1 MRHPARLTLLSQ
13 CILLSLTAISGS
25 AFAKATDSG
34 VNTLTSESG
43 FQTTTSDGANGAEVL
58 YVNNNGAA
66 MLSDG
71 GTDHKDIYMWDHNT
85 EDTQSLT
92 VNSTDMSGAFIQ
104 AGYGGTKNITMNDAT
119 TDMIEGGGI
128 DATNINITLDN
139 STLNGEGNNA
149 NENTNDYGTE
159 SGNSNSTD
167 KTYMRGAAIFI
178 DSSTSAGTNNIAIEN
193 NSQINGAIYA
203 VTAEGDNNI
212 NATSGSNIAGTIYA
226 MSASGNNNI
235 SLNDTTVSGEDNT
248 TLLGYFE
255 SSFASSNNSDALQ
268 DDLDGS
274 TLAIGTYGTQ
284 SSAIALNNTTVTGDI
299 AMVGDSTATDVG
311 TSTASLSLNGST
323 TVTGDVILADHS
335 TAVVSMNDSTISGN
349 IDATDE
355 GDTTITLNNS
365 TVDGNITTGDGDDV
379 VTLANDSHVNGDV
392 NGNGGSNTLSLDEGS
407 SITGSIAN
415 FDTVDTAGNNDI
427 ETDTIADNST
437 WNVNGGSSLTV
448 DNSTGNDV
456 QVNMSSD
463 SQVNLG
469 TIADDANDDL
479 VVTSTALNTANQ
491 QNVEIASF
499 DTTSDNPSDAVSATF
514 SNGAQQVESRSGA
527 YNYEDTLSEQQVTTT
542 ADGLTDS
549 SPTSNTYNLYF
560 SSSRRE
566 LASDVQGVIAGL
578 DAAKQ
583 AGRMITD
590 DLANRLNQVH
600 LQNLYGHGVDGA
612 QVWGDFLYQ
621 NGDYSDDVDYKDITQ
636 GVQGGVD
643 WTSHLT
649 NGDSLTGGIALGW
662 TRSRDRNNTGGS
674 NNFNDSVYGNYYS
687 LYGGWQQ
694 SLHNNL
700 WGMFVDG
707 SFSYGDMRYSTS
719 ANNVSN
725 ATTGMTQA
733 LNGSSD
739 GSLYTTQARTGVNVL
754 LPGDT
759 VLQPYATVGWDKAQE
774 NGFSDQD
781 ITFGDSQVSEWN
793 TGFGMRITTKLAD
806 LNKNVALYPWLD
818 ARYQTEFSDNTNIK
832 AADYHNTDGHNAK
845 MGIFGAGINTTI
857 GNDFSLNTGVYF
869 GTGDVDNDA
878 SVQAGMSYHF

>member
-1 MRHPARLTLLSQ
+1 M
-13 CILLSLTAISGS
+13 
-25 AFAKATDSG
+25 
-34 VNTLTSESG
+34 
-43 FQTTTSDGANGAEVL
+43 
-58 YVNNNGAA
+58 
-66 MLSDG
+66 
-71 GTDHKDIYMWDHNT
+71 
-85 EDTQSLT
+85 
-92 VNSTDMSGAFIQ
+92 
-104 AGYGGTKNITMNDAT
+104 
-119 TDMIEGGGI
+119 
-128 DATNINITLDN
+128 
-139 STLNGEGNNA
+139 
-149 NENTNDYGTE
+149 
-159 SGNSNSTD
+159 
-167 KTYMRGAAIFI
+167 
-178 DSSTSAGTNNIAIEN
+178 
-193 NSQINGAIYA
+193 
-203 VTAEGDNNI
+203 
-212 NATSGSNIAGTIYA
+212 
-226 MSASGNNNI
+226 
-235 SLNDTTVSGEDNT
+235 
-248 TLLGYFE
+248 
-255 SSFASSNNSDALQ
+255 
-268 DDLDGS
+268 
-274 TLAIGTYGTQ
+274 
-284 SSAIALNNTTVTGDI
+284 
-299 AMVGDSTATDVG
+299 
-311 TSTASLSLNGST
+311 
-323 TVTGDVILADHS
+323 
-335 TAVVSMNDSTISGN
+335 
-349 IDATDE
+349 
-355 GDTTITLNNS
+355 
-365 TVDGNITTGDGDDV
+365 
-379 VTLANDSHVNGDV
+379 
-392 NGNGGSNTLSLDEGS
+392 
-407 SITGSIAN
+407 
-415 FDTVDTAGNNDI
+415 
-427 ETDTIADNST
+427 
-437 WNVNGGSSLTV
+437 
-448 DNSTGNDV
+448 
-456 QVNMSSD
+456 
-463 SQVNLG
+463 
-469 TIADDANDDL
+469 
-479 VVTSTALNTANQ
+479 VVTSAPVDASNQ

-600 LQNLYGHGVDGA
+600 LQNLYGHCVDGA

-832 AADYHNTDGHNAK
+832 AADYHNTDGHNAT

>member
-1 MRHPARLTLLSQ
+1 MGHKTKLTLLSQ
-13 CILLSLTAISGS
+13 CVFISLTSFSGS
-25 AFAKATDSG
+25 ALADNCAGNDISQTCG
-34 VNTLTSESG
+34 LT
-43 FQTTTSDGANGAEVL
+43 T
-58 YVNNNGAA
+58 Y
-66 MLSDG
+66 
-71 GTDHKDIYMWDHNT
+71 IDHNYYQDAGVT
-85 EDTQSLT
+85 NAVIANESEPHADVFMDGQRGDNDTQSLV
-92 VNSTDMSGAFIQ
+92 VNNSDMSGYYIE
-104 AGYGGTKNITMNDAT
+104 GSNGGIANITLENNSTVDMVEVGAKGAT
-119 TDMIEGGGI
+119 TD
-128 DATNINITLDN
+128 TTITVDN
-139 STLNGEGNNA
+139 STLNGENSSVAYDNGQNGTPA
-149 NENTNDYGTE
+149 AGDKDY
-159 SGNSNSTD
+159 
-167 KTYMRGAAIFI
+167 MHGAAIYVDPQDAGSHNI
-178 DSSTSAGTNNIAIEN
+178 NVMNGSTLNGSIISAGKGEQNIAV
-193 NSQINGAIYA
+193 SGSDINHAGIYA
-203 VTAEGDNNI
+203 
-212 NATSGSNIAGTIYA
+212 GSAKSETT
-226 MSASGNNNI
+226 I
-235 SLNDTTVSGEDNT
+235 SLNNSTLDAQGSEVAEMLPLYNNKAETGDDRGFDDVGIAAYSTNT
-248 TLLGYFE
+248 LNLNI
-255 SSFASSNNSDALQ
+255 SNSD
-268 DDLDGS
+268 
-274 TLAIGTYGTQ
+274 
-284 SSAIALNNTTVTGDI
+284 VTGDI
-299 AMVGDSTATDVG
+299 ALLNENTQTAGTTNINITD
-311 TSTASLSLNGST
+311 GST
-323 TVTGDVILADHS
+323 INGD
-335 TAVVSMNDSTISGN
+335 
-349 IDATDE
+349 
-355 GDTTITLNNS
+355 ITLKGNANSEIVLDNS
-365 TVDGNITTGDGDDV
+365 TVNGSISTGAGDDSVTLVNDAKVTGSVDGGDG
-379 VTLANDSHVNGDV
+379 A
-392 NGNGGSNTLSLDEGS
+392 NTLSLDNSS
-407 SITGSIAN
+407 SINGDITN
-415 FDTVDTAGNNDI
+415 FSTINTAGNNDI
-427 ETDTIADNST
+427 NTDAIEGGST
-437 WNVNGGSSLTV
+437 WNI
-448 DNSTGNDV
+448 DDDSTLVATTTGDGV
-456 QVNMSSD
+456 QINMSAD
-463 SQVNLG
+463 SQASLG
-469 TIADDANDDL
+469 DVSANAGDSL
-479 VVTSTALNTANQ
+479 VVTSAPVDASNQ

-499 DTTSDNPSDAVSATF
+499 DTTSENPSDAVSATF
-514 SNGAQQVESRSGA
+514 SNGVQQVESRSGA
-527 YNYEDTLSEQQVTTT
+527 YNYEDNLSEQQVTTT

-549 SPTSNTYNLYF
+549 SPMSNTYNLYF

-674 NNFNDSVYGNYYS
+674 NNFSDSVYGNYYS

-818 ARYQTEFSDNTNIK
+818 ARYQAEFSDNTNIK

-878 SVQAGMSYHF
+878 SIQAGMSYHF